1 MTTPFL
7 LSRALLQFQDDDED
21 LLKELSAITRTPDGH
36 LWVGSDE
43 FITIERLT
51 PMGDGIYGGH
61 KTFHLKDYI
70 NLFDHESEIDIEG
83 LDYADG
89 YLWVVGSH
97 SLKRNKTKG
106 KKPKKD
112 IERLTEI
119 ERDPNRYLLARVPVL
134 NGELVPTYARS
145 EDDEETLTAANLEQV
160 NGHNQ
165 LMEVLAEDEH
175 LGPFLQMQLPSKD
188 NGFDIEGL
196 AVKGNQVFLGLR
208 GPVLR
213 GWAIILEL
221 ELETTDPGT
230 LTLKQLEDGGFYRKH
245 FLDLN
250 GQGIRELCLHDGDL
264 IILAGPTM
272 DLEGAM
278 QMFCLENVL
287 DHSNDTLWS
296 QESGALTVLFD
307 LPFTIGSDH
316 AEGLT
321 LIPCLGYDD
330 GLMVVY
336 DSPDQSRL
344 TCKKSVFA
352 DIFRLPEDG

>member
-1 MTTPFL
+1 MTEPFL
-7 LSRALLQFQDDDED
+7 LSRALLKFQSEDDD
-21 LLKELSAITRTPDGH
+21 LLEELSAVTRTPDGS

-43 FITIERLT
+43 YLTLERLT
-51 PMGDGIYGGH
+51 PMGDGVYGGH
-61 KTFHLKDYI
+61 KTFHLKDYVD
-70 NLFDHESEIDIEG
+70 LFDHDSEIDIEG

-112 IERLTEI
+112 IERLSEI

-134 NGELVPTYARS
+134 NGELVPTYAKS
-145 EDDEETLTAANLEQV
+145 EDAQDALTAASLEKM

-165 LMEVLAEDEH
+165 LIEALAEDEH
-175 LGPFLQMQLPSKD
+175 LGPFLRMGLPSKD

-221 ELETTDPGT
+221 ELKTSEPGT
-230 LTLKQLEDGGFYRKH
+230 LSLKELDKGVYYRKH

-250 GQGIRELCLHDGDL
+250 GQGIRELCLHEGDL

-272 DLEGAM
+272 DLEGTM
-278 QMFCLENVL
+278 QMFRLEDVL
-287 DHSNDTLWS
+287 DHSNDTLWN
-296 QESGALTVLFD
+296 QDSGALKVLFD
-307 LPFTIGSDH
+307 LPFTVGSDH
-316 AEGLT
+316 AEGLA
-321 LIPCLGYDD
+321 LIPCLGYND

-336 DSPDQSRL
+336 DSPDENRL
-344 TCKKSVFA
+344 TEDKAVFV
-352 DIFRLPEDG
+352 DVFRLPGEV